1 MRKLA
6 LITLLLAVPAVA
18 QVKYPQASPHAVL
31 TQAVGT
37 TDVTIDYHRPGV
49 KGRKIWG
56 SLVPYG
62 QVWRTGANEATMI
75 TFSDD
80 VTIDGKPLPK
90 GTYSLHTIPGANEWT
105 IIFNK
110 VAKQWGSFSYKQ
122 EEDALRVTAKP
133 HAAPMTEWMEF
144 AVPSLSNDNA
154 TFEIRWEKLAVPF
167 TVGTGSTAK
176 TLAAARA
183 AVAAAKPDDWRTP
196 FNAANFANT
205 SGEMADAR
213 TWLDQSIKAKATY
226 QNLYLRAQMEA
237 KAGHRDAAIKD
248 AQAALAVVG
257 DNAEMKSE
265 IQQSINEWNGARPP
279 APPRG

>member
-1 MRKLA
+1 MRKLV

-31 TQAVGT
+31 TQTVGT

-49 KGRKIWG
+49 KGRQVWG
-56 SLVPYG
+56 TLVPYG
-62 QVWRTGANEATMI
+62 KVWRTGANEATTI
-75 TFSDD
+75 SFSDD

-90 GTYSLHTIPGANEWT
+90 GTYSLHTIPGASEWT

-110 VAKQWGSFSYKQ
+110 VAKQWGSFSYKA
-122 EEDALRVTAKP
+122 EEDALRVAAKP

-144 AVPSLSNDNA
+144 DVPSVSPDFA
-154 TFEIRWEKLAVPF
+154 TVELRWERVAVPF
-167 TVGTGSTAK
+167 TIGTGSTAK

-196 FNAANFANT
+196 LNAASFANNA
-205 SGEMADAR
+205 GEMADAR
-213 TWLDQSIKAKATY
+213 AWLDQSIKAKATY

-237 KAGHRDAAIKD
+237 KAKQNAAAIKD
-248 AQAALAVVG
+248 AEAALALVG

-265 IQQSINEWNGARPP
+265 IEKSINEWKKK
-279 APPRG
+279 

>member
-31 TQAVGT
+31 KQTVGT

-49 KGRKIWG
+49 KGRKVWG
-56 SLVPYG
+56 ALVPYG
-62 QVWRTGANEATMI
+62 QVWRTGANEATTI
-75 TFSDD
+75 DFSDD

-144 AVPSLSNDNA
+144 AVPSLSNDDA

-176 TLAAARA
+176 ALAAAKA
-183 AVAAAKPDDWRTP
+183 AVAAAKPDDWRTAL
-196 FNAANFANT
+196 NAAAFANNAGRT
-205 SGEMADAR
+205 ADAR
-213 TWLDQSIKAKATY
+213 EWVDQSIKVKSTY
-226 QNLYLRAQMEA
+226 QALYLRAQIEA
-237 KAGHRDAAIKD
+237 KAGHRDAAVKD
-248 AQAALAVVG
+248 AEAALAVVG
-257 DNAEMKSE
+257 DNAEVKSE
-265 IQQSINEWNGARPP
+265 IQKSINEWKGK
-279 APPRG
+279 

>member
-6 LITLLLAVPAVA
+6 LILLLALPAVA
-18 QVKYPQASPHAVL
+18 QVRYPQASPHAVL

-37 TDVTIDYHRPGV
+37 TDVKIDYHRPGV
-49 KGRKIWG
+49 KGRQVWG
-56 SLVPYG
+56 GLVPYDK
-62 QVWRTGANEATMI
+62 VWRTGANEATMI
-75 TFSDD
+75 EFSDD

-90 GTYSLHTIPGANEWT
+90 GTYSLHTIPGRSEWT

-122 EEDALRVTAKP
+122 EEDALRVNVKP

-144 AVPSLSNDNA
+144 VVPSLSGDNA
-154 TFEIRWEKLAVPF
+154 TIEIRWEKLAVPF
-167 TVGTGSTAK
+167 TVGSGTTAK

-183 AVAAAKPDDWRTP
+183 AVAAAKPEDWQTP
-196 FNAANFANT
+196 YRAANFANT
-205 SGEMADAR
+205 ADQQADAR
-213 TWLDQSIKAKATY
+213 AWLDQSIKAKATY

-248 AQAALAVVG
+248 AEAALATVG
-257 DNAEMKSE
+257 DNAEMKEEIGKSISE
-265 IQQSINEWNGARPP
+265 WKKK
-279 APPRG
+279 

>member
-6 LITLLLAVPAVA
+6 LILLLALPAVA
-18 QVKYPQASPHAVL
+18 QVRYPQASPHAVL

-49 KGRKIWG
+49 KGRQVWG
-56 SLVPYG
+56 GLVPYDK
-62 QVWRTGANEATMI
+62 VWRTGANEATTI
-75 TFSDD
+75 AFSDD

-90 GTYSLHTIPGANEWT
+90 GTYSLHTVPGKSEWT

-122 EEDALRVTAKP
+122 EEDALRVNVKP

-144 AVPSLSNDNA
+144 AVPSLSGDNA
-154 TFEIRWEKLAVPF
+154 TIEIRWEKLAVPF
-167 TVGTGSTAK
+167 TVGTGTTAK

-183 AVAAAKPDDWRTP
+183 AVAAAKPEDWQTAYR
-196 FNAANFANT
+196 AANFANA

-213 TWLDQSIKAKATY
+213 AWLDQSIKTKATY

-248 AQAALAVVG
+248 AEAALAAVG

-265 IQQSINEWNGARPP
+265 IEKSISDWKKK
-279 APPRG
+279 

>member
-6 LITLLLAVPAVA
+6 LILLLALPAVA
-18 QVKYPQASPHAVL
+18 QVRYPQASPHAVL
-31 TQAVGT
+31 TQSVGT
-37 TDVTIDYHRPGV
+37 TDITIDYHRPGV
-49 KGRKIWG
+49 KGRQVWG
-56 SLVPYG
+56 GLVPYDK
-62 QVWRTGANEATMI
+62 VWRTGANEATMI

-90 GTYSLHTIPGANEWT
+90 GTYSLHTIPGKSEWT

-122 EEDALRVTAKP
+122 EEDALRVNAKP
-133 HAAPMTEWMEF
+133 HPAPMTEWMEF
-144 AVPSLSNDNA
+144 DAMPSTTDNA

-167 TVGTGSTAK
+167 TVGTGTTMK
-176 TLAAARA
+176 TLAAAKA
-183 AVAAAKPDDWRTP
+183 AVAAAKPDDWQTP
-196 FNAANFANT
+196 YRAANFA
-205 SGEMADAR
+205 SSSDQAADAR

-248 AQAALAVVG
+248 AQAALALVG
-257 DNAEMKSE
+257 DNKEMAAE
-265 IQQSINEWNGARPP
+265 IQKSISEWK
-279 APPRG
+279 

>member
-6 LITLLLAVPAVA
+6 LILLLALPAVA
-18 QVKYPQASPHAVL
+18 QVRYPQASPHAVL
-31 TQAVGT
+31 TQSVGT

-49 KGRKIWG
+49 KGRQVWG
-56 SLVPYG
+56 GLVPYDK
-62 QVWRTGANEATMI
+62 VWRTGANEATTI
-75 TFSDD
+75 AFSDD

-90 GTYSLHTIPGANEWT
+90 GTYSLHTIPGKSEWT

-122 EEDALRVTAKP
+122 EEDALRVNVKP

-144 AVPSLSNDNA
+144 DVPSVSADNA
-154 TFEIRWEKLAVPF
+154 TIEIRWEKLAVPF
-167 TVGTGSTAK
+167 TVGTGTTAK

-183 AVAAAKPDDWRTP
+183 AVAAAKPEDWQTAYR
-196 FNAANFANT
+196 AANFANT

-213 TWLDQSIKAKATY
+213 AWLDQSIKTKATY

-237 KAGHRDAAIKD
+237 KAGHRDTAIKD
-248 AQAALAVVG
+248 AEAALAVVG
-257 DNAEMKSE
+257 DNAEMKQE
-265 IQQSINEWNGARPP
+265 IEKSISDWKKK
-279 APPRG
+279 

>member
-6 LITLLLAVPAVA
+6 LILLLALPAVA
-18 QVKYPQASPHAVL
+18 QVRYPQASPHAVL

-49 KGRKIWG
+49 KGRQVWG
-56 SLVPYG
+56 GLVPYDK
-62 QVWRTGANEATMI
+62 VWRTGANEATTI
-75 TFSDD
+75 AFSDD

-90 GTYSLHTIPGANEWT
+90 GTYSLHTIPGKSEWT

-110 VAKQWGSFSYKQ
+110 TAKQWGSFSYKQ
-122 EEDALRVTAKP
+122 EEDALRVNVKP

-144 AVPSLSNDNA
+144 AVPSLSGDNA
-154 TFEIRWEKLAVPF
+154 TIEIRWEKLAVPF
-167 TVGTGSTAK
+167 TVGTGTTAK

-183 AVAAAKPDDWRTP
+183 AVAAAKPEDWQTAYR
-196 FNAANFANT
+196 AANFANA

-213 TWLDQSIKAKATY
+213 AWLDQSIKTKATY

-248 AQAALAVVG
+248 AEAALAAVG

-265 IQQSINEWNGARPP
+265 IEKSISDWKKK
-279 APPRG
+279 

>member
-6 LITLLLAVPAVA
+6 LISLLLLLAIPAIA

-31 TQAVGT
+31 TQAIGT
-37 TDVTIDYHRPGV
+37 TDITIDYHRPGV
-49 KGRKIWG
+49 KGRKVWG
-56 SLVPYG
+56 GLVPYG

-80 VTIDGKPLPK
+80 VTIEGKPLPK
-90 GTYSLHTIPGANEWT
+90 GTYSLHTIPGPSEWT

-122 EEDALRVTAKP
+122 EEDALRVNVKP

-144 AVPSLSNDNA
+144 AVTPASADSG
-154 TFEIRWEKLAVPF
+154 TVEIRWEKLAVPF

-176 TLAAARA
+176 ALAAARA
-183 AVAAAKPDDWRTP
+183 AVAGAKPDDWRTAY
-196 FNAANFANT
+196 NAANFANNA
-205 SGEMADAR
+205 GQMADAR
-213 TWLDQSIKAKATY
+213 EWLDQSIKAKTTY

-248 AQAALAVVG
+248 AEAALAVVG
-257 DNAEMKSE
+257 DNAEVKGE
-265 IQQSINEWNGARPP
+265 IQKSISEWKSK
-279 APPRG
+279 

>member
-31 TQAVGT
+31 TQTVGT

-56 SLVPYG
+56 ALVPYG
-62 QVWRTGANEATMI
+62 QVWRTGANEATTI

-133 HAAPMTEWMEF
+133 HPAPMTEWMEF
-144 AVPSLSNDNA
+144 DVSPSTTDNGVV
-154 TFEIRWEKLAVPF
+154 EIRWEKLAVPF

-176 TLAAARA
+176 ALAAARA
-183 AVAAAKPDDWRTP
+183 AIAAAKPDDWRTP
-196 FNAANFANT
+196 LNAAAFANNAGRT
-205 SGEMADAR
+205 ADAR
-213 TWLDQSIKAKATY
+213 EWVDQSIKVKSTY
-226 QNLYLRAQMEA
+226 QNLYLRAQIEA
-237 KAGHRDAAIKD
+237 KAGHRDAAVKD
-248 AQAALAVVG
+248 AEAALAVVG
-257 DNAEMKSE
+257 DNKEMRDE
-265 IQQSINEWNGARPP
+265 IQKSISEWKGK
-279 APPRG
+279 

>member
-6 LITLLLAVPAVA
+6 LILLLALPAVA
-18 QVKYPQASPHAVL
+18 QVRYPQASPHAVL
-31 TQAVGT
+31 TQSVGT

-49 KGRKIWG
+49 KGRQVWG
-56 SLVPYG
+56 GLVPYDK
-62 QVWRTGANEATMI
+62 VWRTGANEATMI

-90 GTYSLHTIPGANEWT
+90 GTYSLHTIPGKSEWT

-122 EEDALRVTAKP
+122 EEDALRVNVKP
-133 HAAPMTEWMEF
+133 HAAPMTEWMELT
-144 AVPSLSNDNA
+144 VPSVSADNA
-154 TFEIRWEKLAVPF
+154 TIEIRWEKLAVPF
-167 TVGTGSTAK
+167 TVGTGTTAK

-183 AVAAAKPDDWRTP
+183 AMAGAKAEDWQTAYRAAS
-196 FNAANFANT
+196 FANT

-213 TWLDQSIKAKATY
+213 AWLDQSIKTKATY

-248 AQAALAVVG
+248 AEAALAAVG

-265 IQQSINEWNGARPP
+265 IEKSISEWKAK
-279 APPRG
+279 